1 MINCHI
7 NLKASCLSQ
16 TFFQVAAENVCAL
29 TLIIIKQKVKI
40 IDFQTICNSIDH
52 VYCLL
57 LQHVILTAQ

>member
-1 MINCHI
+1 MFI
-7 NLKASCLSQ
+7 SD
-16 TFFQVAAENVCAL
+16 FFQVAAENVCAL